1 MRNDPNMDNF
11 IEYSYFK
18 DYDYLIGIDEAGRG
32 PLAGPVFV
40 GAVIIDS
47 PSDLKLLSSL
57 GKDSK
62 ALTPKEREKRYLLL
76 KRDFNCLSY
85 SVSSQI
91 IDKINILKA
100 TQIAMINLL
109 KNAINGNPHKYFTLV
124 DGKFFKLPYQYECII
139 KGDQKSHLIGA
150 ASIIAKYERDIYMI
164 DLHKVYPQYD
174 FETNK
179 GYPTKKHIENIRKFG
194 IISEHR
200 KTFNP
205 IKQFLKDGILQ
216 EASEINNQQC

>member
-1 MRNDPNMDNF
+1 MDNF

-32 PLAGPVFV
+32 PLAGPVLV
-40 GAVIIDS
+40 GAVIIES
-47 PSDLKLLSSL
+47 LSDLKLLSCL
-57 GKDSK
+57 GEDSK
-62 ALTPKEREKRYLLL
+62 LLTPREREKRYYLL

-100 TQIAMINLL
+100 TQIAMVNLL

-139 KGDQKSHLIGA
+139 KGDRKSHLIGA
-150 ASIIAKYERDIYMI
+150 ASIIAKYERDTYMI
-164 DLHKVYPQYD
+164 DLHKIYPQYD

-179 GYPTKKHIENIRKFG
+179 GYPTKKHIENIKKYG
-194 IISEHR
+194 IIPEHR
-200 KTFNP
+200 TTFNP
-205 IKQFLKDGILQ
+205 IKQFLKDGIIQ
-216 EASEINNQQC
+216 DANVIPNQHHN

>member
-85 SVSSQI
+85 SSSPQL

-139 KGDQKSHLIGA
+139 KGDQKSH
-150 ASIIAKYERDIYMI
+150 
-164 DLHKVYPQYD
+164 
-174 FETNK
+174 
-179 GYPTKKHIENIRKFG
+179 
-194 IISEHR
+194 
-200 KTFNP
+200 
-205 IKQFLKDGILQ
+205 
-216 EASEINNQQC
+216 